1 MLLFGKT
8 VYNQIP
14 AIACKSLLFILKQ
27 KQEKTNTST
36 IWFQMNVLQVSCSNN
51 DKKQN
56 QMNQPRQPII
66 ASKQLFFFCVYSTC
80 TLSM

>member
-51 DKKQN
+51 DKKQKN
-56 QMNQPRQPII
+56 KI
-66 ASKQLFFFCVYSTC
+66 K
-80 TLSM
+80 